1 MFWHEY
7 AKIPRHTS
15 QNAITEGDFKCIL
28 TRNCE
33 GTEQLREVTDKTVRK
48 QCKYEEE
55 HTVKK
60 YGVNELRQMF
70 LDFFESKGH
79 LVMNS
84 FSLVPQND
92 NSLLLINAGMAPL
105 KPYFTGAEIPPRTR
119 VATCQKCIR
128 TGDIENVGKTARHG
142 TFFEMLGNFS
152 FGDYFKHEA
161 IAWSWEFL
169 TKVVGLDENRLYPS
183 VYEEDDEA
191 FDIWNK
197 EIGVPADR
205 IFRFGKEDNFW
216 EHGAGPCGPCSEIYY
231 DRGEKYGC
239 GKPGCT
245 VGCDCDR
252 YMEVWN
258 NVFTQ
263 FENDGEGHYET
274 LKQKN
279 IDTGMGLE
287 RLAVVVQ
294 DVDSIFD
301 VDTLC
306 ALRNKVCEVAGKTY
320 GVHHDDDVSIRLIT
334 DHMRSATFLISDGV
348 MPTNEGRGYVLR
360 RLIRRAA
367 RHGRLLGIEGPFL
380 EKLSET
386 VIEGSKDGY
395 PELEEKKTFILN
407 VLHNEE
413 SQFNK
418 TIDQGLKILADL
430 EAEMKEAGKSVLG
443 GSDAFRLYDTYGF
456 PIDLTKEILE
466 EKGYTIDE
474 DGFKEEMEVQRK
486 RARESRAV
494 SNYMGAD
501 ATVYDEIDRNITT
514 EFDGYDKLEAA
525 SKVTVLTTETE
536 IVDSLMEGQKGTI
549 FVEKTPFYAT
559 MGGQEG
565 DTGVISTAN
574 GVFRVEDTIKLRG
587 GKYGHVGVMESGMIA
602 NGDEVT
608 LKVDEQERKD
618 TCKNHSA
625 THLLQK
631 ALKTVLGAHVEQKG
645 SLVNPTRLRFDFA
658 HFQAMTAEE
667 IAEVEALV
675 NKEIQA
681 ALPVTTQVMGIEEAK
696 KTGAMALFGEKYG
709 DEVRVVSMGDFS
721 VELCG
726 GTHVANTANITLFKI
741 VSEAGV
747 AAGVRRI
754 EALTGNN
761 VIEYYRQM
769 EENLHTI
776 AKTLKTSPAEIP
788 EKIAHLQKEVKELQ
802 SENESLKSKMAQDSL
817 GNVMDQVVEVK
828 GVKVLAAAV
837 DGVDMNGLRDLGDQL
852 KEKLGEGVVVL
863 ASAKDGKVSLLAM
876 ATQGA
881 MDKGA
886 HAGNLIKA
894 AAAIVGGG
902 GGGRPNMAQAGGKN
916 PDKIPEAI
924 AKIAELVEGQLK

>member
-1 MFWHEY
+1 MFLG
-7 AKIPRHTS
+7 K
-15 QNAITEGDFKCIL
+15 L
-28 TRNCE
+28 RNR
-33 GTEQLREVTDKTVRK
+33 GASDSN
-48 QCKYEEE
+48 KYEEE

-320 GVHHDDDVSIRLIT
+320 GVNHEDDVSIRLIT

-494 SNYMGAD
+494 SNYIGAD

-514 EFDGYDKLEAA
+514 EFDGYDKLEVA
-525 SKVTVLTTETE
+525 SKVTVLTTEAE

-565 DTGVISTAN
+565 DTGVITTAN

-587 GKYGHVGVMESGMIA
+587 GKYGHVGVMESGMIS

-658 HFQAMTAEE
+658 HFQAMTPEE
-667 IAEVEALV
+667 IAETEALV

-681 ALPVTTQVMGIEEAK
+681 ALPVTTQIMGIEEAK

-776 AKTLKTSPAEIP
+776 AKTLKTSPAEIT
-788 EKIAHLQKEVKELQ
+788 EKITHLQKEVKELQ

-828 GVKVLAAAV
+828 GVKVLASAV

-924 AKIAELVEGQLK
+924 AKVAELVEGQLK

>member
-1 MFWHEY
+1 MFLE
-7 AKIPRHTS
+7 K
-15 QNAITEGDFKCIL
+15 L
-28 TRNCE
+28 RNR
-33 GTEQLREVTDKTVRK
+33 GASDSN
-48 QCKYEEE
+48 KYEEE

-320 GVHHDDDVSIRLIT
+320 GVNHEDDVSIRLIT

-494 SNYMGAD
+494 SNYMGAV

-514 EFDGYDKLEAA
+514 EFDGYDKLEAV

-565 DTGVISTAN
+565 DTGVITTAN

-587 GKYGHVGVMESGMIA
+587 GKYGHVGVMESGMIS

-658 HFQAMTAEE
+658 HFQAMTPEE
-667 IAEVEALV
+667 IAETEALV

-681 ALPVTTQVMGIEEAK
+681 ALPVTTQIMGIEEAK

-776 AKTLKTSPAEIP
+776 AKTLKTSPAEIT
-788 EKIAHLQKEVKELQ
+788 EKITHLQKEVKELQ

-828 GVKVLAAAV
+828 GVKVLASAV

-924 AKIAELVEGQLK
+924 AKVAELVEGQLK